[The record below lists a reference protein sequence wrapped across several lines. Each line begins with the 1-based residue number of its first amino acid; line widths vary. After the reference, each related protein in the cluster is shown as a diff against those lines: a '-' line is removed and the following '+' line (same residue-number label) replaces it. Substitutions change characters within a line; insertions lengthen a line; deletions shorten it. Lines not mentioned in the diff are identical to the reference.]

1 MRRKKQARSNTQ
13 SKATQHSTS
22 KAVTFPKKNE
32 LPQVGLEPTILSLML
47 TTCIMYIHVSLSC
60 MCECECVCVCECVCE
75 CECVF
80 E

>member
-1 MRRKKQARSNTQ
+1 MRRKKQARSNKQ
-13 SKATQHSTS
+13 GKATQHSTS

-32 LPQVGLEPTILSLML
+32 LPQVGLEPTTLSLML
-47 TTCIMYIHVSLSC
+47 TIMYIHVSLSC
-60 MCECECVCVCECVCE
+60 MCECVCE